1 MPLYVSTVGL
11 SAFLLFLVQPLI
23 AKQILPW
30 FGGSAAVWTTCMVFF
45 QLVLLAGY
53 FYADWVVR
61 RLTPRRQALL
71 HGGLLAVSLL
81 LLPITPSAAFKPDA
95 ADNPAGRIL
104 LLLTVTIG
112 LPYLMLSTTGPLVQA
127 WFARHFEG
135 TPRLVSVWRL
145 YAWSNAASM
154 AALLLYPPVIEPLAS
169 ARTQS
174 LAWSLG
180 YAVFALLAAA
190 SGWLAARPRPA
201 SATSAEHDAAAN
213 LSPDT
218 ATGPE
223 SPVTA
228 AGLGTQ
234 LGWLALA
241 GLGSV
246 LLLAVTTHITQN
258 VASVP
263 FLWVLPLSL
272 YLLSFILTFD
282 GRGWYWPRAYPVMVA
297 VLATAMTAGL
307 VWRPNRSWT
316 LDEGW
321 TALLEAGLMHIK
333 LAVPLY
339 AGGLFVLCMFVHGE
353 LVARRPAPAQL
364 TRFYLMVSLGG
375 AVGGLLVGIVAP
387 LAFNA
392 YWELPAALLLSMAAV
407 VVLKRRWVR
416 ALALVAL
423 VLSAWI
429 GWRHVAQVH
438 DDTVEF
444 ARDFYGTLRIQR
456 KPAGDDDPD
465 ALRRMLH
472 GVIAHGEQYR
482 DERRHEPTSY
492 YGPSSGVAQALMALR
507 EQSDGPQRVG
517 LIGLGVGT
525 LATYGRAGDTYRF
538 YELAPLVLTMAQRH
552 FTYLRDS
559 AATVQTALGDARLVL
574 EREPA
579 QRFDLLAV
587 DAFSSDSIPVHLIT
601 REAMMVYRRHLRDG
615 GVVAIHVSNRY
626 LSLAPVVAAAAA
638 EAGLR
643 AWLIEDAPADDS
655 GLYESDWVLV
665 TANDALL
672 AALAERGKGS
682 TAAAQRNG
690 RPVRAW
696 TDDFNNLFEVLR

>member
-1 MPLYVSTVGL
+1 MALFIGTVGL

-61 RLTPRRQALL
+61 HLSPRRQAWL
-71 HGGLLAVSLL
+71 HGSLLALSLL
-81 LLPITPSAAFKPDA
+81 LLPITPSAALRPDTA
-95 ADNPAGRIL
+95 EHPVGRIL
-104 LLLTVTIG
+104 LLLTLTIG

-127 WFARHFEG
+127 WFARHFAG

-145 YAWSNAASM
+145 YAWSNVASM

-180 YAVFALLAAA
+180 YGLFALLAAA
-190 SGWLAARPRPA
+190 SGWLAARPRPP
-201 SATSAEHDAAAN
+201 ATAAAPKPEAPP
-213 LSPDT
+213 PDST
-218 ATGPE
+218 DTTPG
-223 SPVTA
+223 
-228 AGLGTQ
+228 AGEQAL
-234 LGWLALA
+234 WLALA
-241 GLGSV
+241 AMGSV

-263 FLWVLPLSL
+263 FLWVLPLAL

-282 GRGWYWPRAYPVMVA
+282 GRGWYWPRAYPVLA
-297 VLATAMTAGL
+297 ALLATAMMAGL
-307 VWRPNRSWT
+307 VWRPNRDWAFGAGLHT
-316 LDEGW
+316 
-321 TALLEAGLMHIK
+321 LLEEGLLHLK

-339 AGGLFVLCMFVHGE
+339 AGGLFVLCMYVHGE

-375 AVGGLLVGIVAP
+375 AIGGLLVGIVAP
-387 LAFNA
+387 LAFDA
-392 YWELPAALLLSMAAV
+392 YWELPAALLLCTATVAA
-407 VVLKRRWVR
+407 LGRRRLRVFGLA
-416 ALALVAL
+416 ALL
-423 VLSAWI
+423 LSAWI
-429 GWRHVAQVH
+429 GWRHVASVH
-438 DDTVEF
+438 DSAVEI

-456 KPAGDDDPD
+456 KPAGDDPD
-465 ALRRMLH
+465 AVRRMLH

-482 DERRHEPTSY
+482 DERRSLPTTY
-492 YGPSSGVAQALMALR
+492 YGPGSGVAQALMVLR
-507 EQSDGPQRVG
+507 EQAGGPQRVG

-525 LATYGRAGDTYRF
+525 LAAYGREGDHYRF
-538 YELAPLVLTMAQRH
+538 YELAPQVLKMAQRH
-552 FTYLRDS
+552 FSYLRDS
-559 AATVQTALGDARLVL
+559 QAEVQTALGDARLVL
-574 EREPA
+574 EREAP

-587 DAFSSDSIPVHLIT
+587 DAFSSDSIPAHLLT
-601 REAMMVYRRHLRDG
+601 REAMQVWRRHLREG
-615 GVVAIHVSNRY
+615 GVIAVHVSNRY

-638 EAGLR
+638 ATGLR
-643 AWLIEDAPADDS
+643 AWFVEDLPAEDS

-665 TANDALL
+665 TANQALL
-672 AALAERGKGS
+672 DTLAARGKG
-682 TAAAQRNG
+682 TAATAERNG

-696 TDDFNNLFEVLR
+696 TDDFNNLFEALR

>member
-1 MPLYVSTVGL
+1 MPLFISTVGL

-71 HGGLLAVSLL
+71 HGALLALSLL
-81 LLPITPSAAFKPDA
+81 LLPITPSAAFKPDT
-95 ADNPAGRIL
+95 ADHPVGQIL
-104 LLLTVTIG
+104 LLLAATIG

-127 WFARHFEG
+127 WFARHYAG

-145 YAWSNAASM
+145 YAWSNVASM

-174 LAWSLG
+174 LAWSAG

-190 SGWLAARPRPA
+190 SGWLAARRPAGAADTTAAPADAAPA
-201 SATSAEHDAAAN
+201 SA
-213 LSPDT
+213 PPGI
-218 ATGPE
+218 ATQ
-223 SPVTA
+223 A
-228 AGLGTQ
+228 
-234 LGWLALA
+234 GWLALA
-241 GLGSV
+241 ALGSV

-263 FLWVLPLSL
+263 FLWVLPLAL

-282 GRGWYWPRAYPVMVA
+282 GRGWYWPRVYPTLVA
-297 VLATAMTAGL
+297 LMATAMMAGL
-307 VWRPNRSWT
+307 VWRPTRSWT
-316 LDEGW
+316 PADGW
-321 TALLEAGLMHIK
+321 AQVFEVGLMHLK

-339 AGGLFVLCMFVHGE
+339 AGGLFVLCMFMHGE
-353 LVARRPAPAQL
+353 LVARRPAPAHL

-375 AVGGLLVGIVAP
+375 ATGGLLVGIVAP
-387 LAFNA
+387 LVFNA
-392 YWELPAALLLSMAAV
+392 YWELPAALLLSIAAV
-407 VVLKRRWVR
+407 ALLGRRWVR
-416 ALALVAL
+416 VVGLVAL
-423 VLSAWI
+423 LLSAGI
-429 GWRHVAQVH
+429 GWRHVAQVQ
-438 DDTVEF
+438 DGALEI

-456 KPAGDDDPD
+456 RAAGDDPQ
-465 ALRRMLH
+465 ALHRMVH

-482 DERRHEPTSY
+482 DERRREPTAY
-492 YGPSSGVAQALMALR
+492 YGPSSGVARALVMLR
-507 EQSDGPQRVG
+507 EQAEGPQRVG

-525 LATYGRAGDTYRF
+525 LATYGRNGDTYRF
-538 YELAPLVLTMAQRH
+538 YELAPLVLKMAQRH
-552 FTYLRDS
+552 FSYLRDS
-559 AATVQTALGDARLVL
+559 AATVQTELGDARLVL
-574 EREPA
+574 EREPP

-601 REAMMVYRRHLRDG
+601 REAMDVYRRHLRDG

-626 LSLAPVVAAAAA
+626 LALAPVVAAAAA

-643 AWLIEDAPADDS
+643 AWLVEDVPSDDT

-672 AALAERGKGS
+672 ATLARQAIGK
-682 TAAAQRNG
+682 AADAQRNG

>member
-1 MPLYVSTVGL
+1 MPLFVSTVGL

-61 RLTPRRQALL
+61 RLTPRRQAQL

-95 ADNPAGRIL
+95 ADHPVGQIL
-104 LLLTVTIG
+104 LLLAATIG

-127 WFARHFEG
+127 WFARHYAG

-145 YAWSNAASM
+145 YAWSNVASM

-174 LAWSLG
+174 LAWSAG
-180 YAVFALLAAA
+180 YALFALLAAA
-190 SGWLAARPRPA
+190 SGWLASRPRPGA
-201 SATSAEHDAAAN
+201 VDGAAP
-213 LSPDT
+213 S
-218 ATGPE
+218 
-223 SPVTA
+223 TA
-228 AGLGTQ
+228 APTAAPQVEPAPAPPSLATQ
-234 LGWLALA
+234 AGWLALA
-241 GLGSV
+241 AMGSV
-246 LLLAVTTHITQN
+246 LLLAITTHITQN

-263 FLWVLPLSL
+263 FLWVLPLAL

-282 GRGWYWPRAYPVMVA
+282 GRGWYWPRVYPVLVA
-297 VLATAMTAGL
+297 LLATAMMAGL
-307 VWRPNRSWT
+307 VWRPTRNWALDDGWAT
-316 LDEGW
+316 LFEV
-321 TALLEAGLMHIK
+321 GLMHLK

-339 AGGLFVLCMFVHGE
+339 AGGLFVICMFMHGE

-375 AVGGLLVGIVAP
+375 AAGGLLVGIVAP
-387 LAFNA
+387 LTFNA
-392 YWELPAALLLSMAAV
+392 YWELPAALLLSAV
-407 VVLKRRWVR
+407 AVAVLGRRWVR
-416 ALALVAL
+416 ALGTVAL
-423 VLSAWI
+423 VLSAVI

-438 DDTVEF
+438 NGAVEI

-456 KPAGDDDPD
+456 HAEGDQPA
-465 ALRRMLH
+465 ALHRMVH

-482 DERRHEPTSY
+482 DDRRRQPTAY
-492 YGPSSGVAQALMALR
+492 YGPSSGVARALMALR
-507 EQSDGPQRVG
+507 EQQAGAQRVG
-517 LIGLGVGT
+517 LVGLGVGT
-525 LATYGRAGDTYRF
+525 LATYGRTGDTYRF
-538 YELAPLVLTMAQRH
+538 YELAPQVLQMAQRH
-552 FTYLRDS
+552 FTYLSDS

-574 EREPA
+574 EREPP
-579 QRFDLLAV
+579 QRLDLLAV
-587 DAFSSDSIPVHLIT
+587 DAFSSDSIPAHLIT
-601 REAMMVYRRHLRDG
+601 REAMAVYSRHLRAG

-626 LSLAPVVAAAAA
+626 LDLAPVVAAAAA
-638 EAGLR
+638 QAGLR
-643 AWLIEDAPADDS
+643 AWLVEDNPAEET
-655 GLYESDWVLV
+655 GLFESDWVLV

-672 AALAERGKGS
+672 AMLAQQGIG
-682 TAAAQRNG
+682 AAAVPQRNG

-696 TDDFNNLFEVLR
+696 TDHFNNLFEALR